1 VGLYA
6 GACEEYDVGEYDVL
20 ESVEDENGLYDDN
33 ELKLFDTLFDILP
46 KLDSALFNPE
56 LKPDL
61 AFSVKSLEPEN
72 QVDGLN
78 QSPPL

>member
-1 VGLYA
+1 
-6 GACEEYDVGEYDVL
+6 VL

-46 KLDSALFNPE
+46 KLDSALFTTDFA
-56 LKPDL
+56 L
-61 AFSVKSLEPEN
+61 SLEPEN

>member
-1 VGLYA
+1 VVDDAGGLYA
-6 GACEEYDVGEYDVL
+6 GAGAGAGYDVL
-20 ESVEDENGLYDDN
+20 EDENGLYDDN

-46 KLDSALFNPE
+46 KLDSALFTTDFA
-56 LKPDL
+56 L
-61 AFSVKSLEPEN
+61 SLEPEN